1 MMYRVLRRIIANA
14 PDLIHSKLYTED
26 TFYKAFMKDMEYC
39 RNELIIESA
48 FVTNKRVTMLLPT
61 IKRLKKKGVRVVVNT
76 RNPEEGD
83 NCMRADSRKALALL
97 QYEGVQVIFT
107 ENQHRKIAVVDR
119 NILWEGSLNILS
131 QNQSKEM
138 MRRTESPKLAKNI
151 ISFTRTNALMN

>member
-1 MMYRVLRRIIANA
+1 
-14 PDLIHSKLYTED
+14 
-26 TFYKAFMKDMEYC
+26 MEHC

-48 FVTNKRVTMLLPT
+48 FVTSKRVATLLPT

-83 NCMRADSRKALALL
+83 NCIRADSRKALALL

-107 ENQHRKIAVVDR
+107 ENQHRKTAVVDR

-138 MRRTESPKLAKNI
+138 MRRTESIKLAQYALRFTNI
-151 ISFTRTNALMN
+151 DMLMNS